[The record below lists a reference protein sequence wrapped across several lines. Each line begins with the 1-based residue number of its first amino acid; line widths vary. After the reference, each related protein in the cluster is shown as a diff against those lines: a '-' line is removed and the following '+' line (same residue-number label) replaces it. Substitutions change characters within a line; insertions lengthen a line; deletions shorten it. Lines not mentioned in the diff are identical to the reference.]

1 MNPASL
7 NCQPRAFQDGTES
20 AQNIKTSCGPVV
32 GALRGLSYRAAA
44 SLSFLLHNN
53 PFPQMYPSRD
63 MGPVS
68 GREKSIDYKRAWS
81 AWKISFGTRSPS
93 ACPGD
98 WPSRP
103 SMIPVH
109 LPPPDQSQTHKP
121 FFSAKPVNVQLR
133 SKPGSIPT
141 LVSAQHP
148 FQTSI
153 SKHGPAC
160 AAGASPP
167 LWMVQPGVIHKHLQ
181 IPLPPTSS
189 LKEPR

>member
-20 AQNIKTSCGPVV
+20 AQNIKTSCGPV
-32 GALRGLSYRAAA
+32 GHGTSERQR
-44 SLSFLLHNN
+44 
-53 PFPQMYPSRD
+53 
-63 MGPVS
+63 
-68 GREKSIDYKRAWS
+68 KIDRLQA
-81 AWKISFGTRSPS
+81 SPS

>member
-81 AWKISFGTRSPS
+81 AWKISFGTRGAECFLHNSS
-93 ACPGD
+93 GD
-98 WPSRP
+98 GE
-103 SMIPVH
+103 
-109 LPPPDQSQTHKP
+109 
-121 FFSAKPVNVQLR
+121 
-133 SKPGSIPT
+133 GSGC
-141 LVSAQHP
+141 LV
-148 FQTSI
+148 
-153 SKHGPAC
+153 GREGC
-160 AAGASPP
+160 
-167 LWMVQPGVIHKHLQ
+167 V
-181 IPLPPTSS
+181 
-189 LKEPR
+189 